1 MRTKYKA
8 WAKPFIDEHKEVGL
22 DLDAIKDIKQDIYL
36 EIGSGKGQ
44 FLLDMAN
51 KNQDKFFIG
60 IEKNVTCAGFSAKK
74 LVESKVLN
82 AKIIHDDA
90 INVLESFLDKQIQII
105 FLNFSD
111 PWPKKR
117 HHKRRLT
124 SDAFLD
130 KYYSKLSDNGKIIFK
145 TDNVDL
151 FDYTKELIENSKFK
165 FESIDENYDG
175 SIEFDA
181 QTEYEKSFR
190 EQGIAIHRMV
200 LVKR

>member
-124 SDAFLD
+124 SDTFLD

-145 TDNVDL
+145 TDNVGL

-181 QTEYEKSFR
+181 QTEYEKNFR